1 MVSRSL
7 EKMMLIAIGLTT
19 AVIVGVPIL
28 MYAIDTLG
36 TTSQLER
43 ARQVAESIHNG
54 TAKVDDGFV
63 NSTVIEITVPEG
75 VTVVADNST
84 LTIFFEKESMEPRS
98 WSEIYDHEIML
109 HGPVGS
115 GPYVVNIVL
124 VSSTIE
130 MSFSSVV

>member
-7 EKMMLIAIGLTT
+7 EKMILIAIGLTT

-36 TTSQLER
+36 TTSQLEI

-54 TAKVDDGFV
+54 TARVDDGIV
-63 NSTVIEITVPEG
+63 NSTAIEVTVPEG
-75 VTVVADNST
+75 VTLVADNST
-84 LTIFFEKESMEPRS
+84 LTIFFEKEGIEPRS
-98 WSEIYDHEIML
+98 WSGIYDHAIVL
-109 HGPVGS
+109 HGPIGP
-115 GPYVVNIVL
+115 GPYIVNIGL

-130 MSFSSVV
+130 ISFTPVV